1 MKNYS
6 YKPTD
11 ENVLKLLKSDVIGRV
26 QDIRQF
32 MTLLANMEDD
42 CYSIALN
49 GEWGSGKTFF
59 IKQIKLLLD
68 AQNPCSS
75 MNISCHTISI
85 L

>member
-59 IKQIKLLLD
+59 I
-68 AQNPCSS
+68 
-75 MNISCHTISI
+75 
-85 L
+85 

>member
-49 GEWGSGKTFF
+49 GGWGSGSLSTFMYNR
-59 IKQIKLLLD
+59 IKPLCRSSFTAVFLFVGGKL
-68 AQNPCSS
+68 
-75 MNISCHTISI
+75 
-85 L
+85 